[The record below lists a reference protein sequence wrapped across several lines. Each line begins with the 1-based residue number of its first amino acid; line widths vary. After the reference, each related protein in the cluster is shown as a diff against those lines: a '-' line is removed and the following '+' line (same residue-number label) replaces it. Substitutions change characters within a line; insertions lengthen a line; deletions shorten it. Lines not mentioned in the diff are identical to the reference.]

1 MKTTNEFMVHMANT
15 VAYQTIKE
23 KLDSC
28 MHALDLL
35 DKSNRLFDDDCSD
48 KIVNFYNKLNLRRL
62 RLMKTKNKL
71 EKAIIDFEL
80 SEALSND

>member
-28 MHALDLL
+28 VHALDLL
-35 DKSNRLFDDDCSD
+35 DKSNILYKDDCSENVI
-48 KIVNFYNKLNLRRL
+48 KFYNKLNLRRL